1 MGVEVKVKGMIG
13 MRMTVSQMSILSL
26 NPSICFKLGK
36 KGETRMEEERKRIF
50 TDLFKGDEGRR

>member
-1 MGVEVKVKGMIG
+1 MKVKGMIG

-36 KGETRMEEERKRIF
+36 KGETRMEEERKGIF